1 MGEPNSLG
9 AASGEKCQTTTSFD
23 CHSCQPDPGFDGQSF
38 EENFFVFKM
47 LFFKRLRIVDV
58 HDTFLSALR

>member
-23 CHSCQPDPGFDGQSF
+23 CHSCQPDPRFDGQSF
-38 EENFFVFKM
+38 DENFFCF
-47 LFFKRLRIVDV
+47 LNAFFKCLRIVDV
-58 HDTFLSALR
+58 HDTFHSALR